1 MAKKHSE
8 KTYTGGAADRK
19 RRGLVSVMIPVT
31 PEVRDLL
38 HLAVAHAVRTAPLGQ
53 RVSLASWGARVLE
66 EAALAVVARAEEK
79 EKPAETE
86 KGP

>member
-1 MAKKHSE
+1 MAKNRSE

-19 RRGLVSVMIPVT
+19 RRGLVSVMLPVT

-38 HLAVAHAVRTAPLGQ
+38 HLAVAHAARTAPLGQ

-66 EAALAVVARAEEK
+66 EAALAVVARAEGK
-79 EKPAETE
+79 AAETE